1 MAIVDQVRSVPR
13 RVRERY
19 SSVLALPVPGALDR
33 RLLRHRPATPFGPA
47 PEGTSPIPGDHGPP
61 LVGHTLGYVR
71 FGHEIMRRRT
81 ARYGPVWWW
90 GGPLGRSVVVTGPA
104 ATREV
109 LVNADKA
116 FSQEGWRTLIDRF
129 FHRGLM
135 LLDLDEHRAH
145 RRIMQEAFTAPR
157 VAAYVEQAA
166 PVVREA
172 VQGWSGEMR
181 LYPALKR
188 MTLDVAA
195 RVFMDVGGGARGAD
209 HRLGGGA
216 GGADH
221 RLGPQASEINSAFV
235 ACVRGANA
243 FVRHPLPGTR
253 WKKGLDGRAV
263 LERWFREALP
273 AKRNGSGNDLFSALC
288 HATTPEGERF
298 SDSDV
303 VNHMIFLMM
312 AAHDTSTTTAA
323 SAAYHLGLHPDWQE
337 KARAESLA
345 LGDEPLGV
353 EQLTSLTTLDHVV
366 SEALRLDAPVPVVM
380 RTAVKDTTVAGYH
393 VPTGTRVTVAQA
405 VNHYDPAYWE
415 DPERFDPDRFAAPLR
430 DRDAF
435 VPFGGGA
442 HKCIGM
448 HFGRYEVLTILH
460 ELLRAHR
467 WTAEP
472 GVRWDNTSLPVPIGG
487 IPVRF
492 TPLTDRRLPA

>member
-1 MAIVDQVRSVPR
+1 MAIVDRVRSVPR
-13 RVRERY
+13 RARERY
-19 SSVLALPVPGALDR
+19 SSVLALPAPGGLDR
-33 RLLRHRPATPFGPA
+33 ALLRERPASPYGPV
-47 PEGTSPIPGDHGPP
+47 PEGTREIPGDYGPRG
-61 LVGHTLGYVR
+61 VGHTLGYVR
-71 FGHEIMRRRT
+71 FGHEITRSRT

-135 LLDLDEHRAH
+135 LLDGGEHRAH

-157 VAAYVEQAA
+157 IAAYVDQAA
-166 PVVREA
+166 PVVRAA
-172 VQGWSGEMR
+172 VREWSGHMR

-195 RVFMDVGGGARGAD
+195 RVFMDA
-209 HRLGGGA
+209 
-216 GGADH
+216 
-221 RLGPQASEINSAFV
+221 GPQAPEINSAFV

-243 FVRHPLPGTR
+243 FVRYPLPGTR
-253 WKKGLDGRAV
+253 WRKGLAGRAV
-263 LERWFREALP
+263 LERWFIEALP
-273 AKRNGSGNDLFSALC
+273 AKRNGTGDELFTALC
-288 HATTPEGERF
+288 HATTPEGDRF
-298 SDSDV
+298 SDADV

-323 SAAYHLGLHPDWQE
+323 SAAHHLGLHPQWQE

-353 EQLTSLTTLDHVV
+353 EQLRSLTTLDHIV

-393 VPTGTRVTVAQA
+393 VPAGTRVTVAQA
-405 VNHYDPAYWE
+405 VNHYDPACWE
-415 DPERFDPDRFAAPLR
+415 DPERFDPDRFAVPLK

-448 HFGRYEVLTILH
+448 YFGRYEVLTILH
-460 ELLRAHR
+460 EMLRAHR
-467 WTAEP
+467 WTSTP

-487 IPVRF
+487 IPV
-492 TPLTDRRLPA
+492 TVTDGLRPA